1 MTLDQDEK
9 QKYRAPALEK
19 GLDVLELLAR
29 RKTPLSMSQI
39 SSALDRSMS
48 ELFRMVHILQDRGY
62 VEPAKDGEGL
72 VLTDKLFTLGMT
84 RAPTRSLLE
93 VALPIMRRLSVE
105 IGQSCHL
112 TIPSGDQVVV
122 VARVEA
128 PGELGFSVRKG
139 NRRPFVQTT
148 SGVALYGF
156 ATPQAQAVLRD
167 GLQATV
173 EPQAWSA
180 FEAEVREAQA
190 QGYVRSQSRIV
201 KQIVNFSA
209 PVFAGRAVV
218 AALTSPYVETPLAI
232 AVEETVARLCA
243 AAKAIGAALP
253 PD

>member
-1 MTLDQDEK
+1 MSLDHAER

-39 SSALDRSMS
+39 STALNRSLS
-48 ELFRMVHILQDRGY
+48 ELFRMVQILQYRGY
-62 VEPAKDGEGL
+62 VEPAKDGDGL
-72 VLTDKLFTLGMT
+72 VLTDKLFMLGMT
-84 RAPTRSLLE
+84 RAPTRSMLE
-93 VALPIMRRLSVE
+93 IALPVMRRLSVE

-112 TIPSGDQVVV
+112 TIPSGDQVVAI
-122 VARVEA
+122 ARVEA

-139 NRRPFVQTT
+139 YRRPFVLTT

-156 ATPQAQAVLRD
+156 ATPEAQAALRD
-167 GLQATV
+167 YLQDTV
-173 EPQAWSA
+173 APEVWSA
-180 FEAEVREAQA
+180 FEAEVVQAQA
-190 QGYVRSQSRIV
+190 LGYVRSQSRTV

-209 PVFAGRAVV
+209 PVLAGRAVV

-232 AVEETVARLCA
+232 AVDETVARLTA
-243 AAKAIGAALP
+243 AAREIAATLP

>member
-1 MTLDQDEK
+1 MSLDHNDK
-9 QKYRAPALEK
+9 HKYRAPALEK

-39 SSALDRSMS
+39 STALDRSLS
-48 ELFRMVHILQDRGY
+48 ELFRMVQILQYRGY
-62 VEPAKDGEGL
+62 VEPSKDGEGL

-93 VALPIMRRLSVE
+93 IALPIMRRLSAE

-139 NRRPFVQTT
+139 NRRPFVLTT
-148 SGVALYGF
+148 SGVALYAF
-156 ATPQAQAVLRD
+156 ATQQTQAVLRAY
-167 GLQATV
+167 LQDTV
-173 EPQAWSA
+173 DPDVWSA
-180 FEAEVREAQA
+180 FESDVVQAQA

-209 PVFAGRAVV
+209 PVFAGRAVA

-232 AVEETVARLCA
+232 PVEDTVARLVA
-243 AAKAIGAALP
+243 AAKEIAAELP

>member
-1 MTLDQDEK
+1 MSLDHAER

-39 SSALDRSMS
+39 STALNRSLS
-48 ELFRMVHILQDRGY
+48 ELFRMVQILQYRGY

-72 VLTDKLFTLGMT
+72 VLTDKLFMLGMT
-84 RAPTRSLLE
+84 RAPTRSMLE
-93 VALPIMRRLSVE
+93 IALPVMRRLSVE

-112 TIPSGDQVVV
+112 TIPSGDQVVAI
-122 VARVEA
+122 ARVEA

-139 NRRPFVQTT
+139 YRRPFVLTT

-156 ATPQAQAVLRD
+156 ATPEAQAALRD
-167 GLQATV
+167 YLQDTV
-173 EPQAWSA
+173 APEVWSA
-180 FEAEVREAQA
+180 FEAEVVQAQA
-190 QGYVRSQSRIV
+190 LGYVRSQSRTV

-209 PVFAGRAVV
+209 PVLAGRAVV

-232 AVEETVARLCA
+232 AVDETVARLTA
-243 AAKAIGAALP
+243 AAREIAATLP

>member
-1 MTLDQDEK
+1 MSLNPQEK

-29 RKTPLSMSQI
+29 HKTPLSMSQI
-39 SSALDRSMS
+39 STALDRSLS

-62 VEPAKDGEGL
+62 LESAKDGEGL

-93 VALPIMRRLSVE
+93 IALPVMRRLSVA

-122 VARVEA
+122 IARVEA

-139 NRRPFVQTT
+139 HRRPFVNTA

-156 ATPQAQAVLRD
+156 ATAEAQAALRD
-167 GLQATV
+167 NLQDTV
-173 EPQAWSA
+173 EPSVWAT
-180 FEAEVREAQA
+180 FEGEVRQAQA
-190 QGYVRSQSRIV
+190 QGYVRSESRTV
-201 KQIVNFSA
+201 AQIVNFSC
-209 PVFAGRAVV
+209 PVFAGRAVI
-218 AALTSPYVETPLAI
+218 AALTSPYVATSLAI
-232 AVEETVARLCA
+232 PVDETVAHLSA
-243 AAKAIGAALP
+243 AAKEIAAALA

>member
-1 MTLDQDEK
+1 MKLDHAEK
-9 QKYRAPALEK
+9 PKYRAPALEK

-39 SSALDRSMS
+39 SAALDRSLS
-48 ELFRMVHILQDRGY
+48 ELFRMVQILQYRGY

-84 RAPTRSLLE
+84 RAPTRSMLE
-93 VALPIMRRLSVE
+93 IALPIMRRLSVD

-122 VARVEA
+122 IARVEA

-139 NRRPFVQTT
+139 HRRPFVLTT

-156 ATPQAQAVLRD
+156 ATPEAQAALRNY
-167 GLQATV
+167 LQDTV
-173 EPQAWSA
+173 EPDVWSA
-180 FEAEVREAQA
+180 FESEGLEAQA
-190 QGYVRSQSRIV
+190 LGYVRSQSRIV

-209 PVFAGRAVV
+209 PVFAGLAVV

-232 AVEETVARLCA
+232 PVDETVARLGVA
-243 AAKAIGAALP
+243 TKEITSTLAS
-253 PD
+253 D